1 MIKDIGLL
9 EYVLG
14 VSVKQCQDAGIIDL
28 LHKRYI
34 HDTLTSFGFAG
45 CRSSHS
51 LSLNLYLYKQLVDF
65 KGDPVIL
72 LTVGRFLS

>member
-1 MIKDIGLL
+1 MINDIGLL

-28 LHKRYI
+28 LHKQYI
-34 HDTLTSFGFAG
+34 HDTLTSFGYG
-45 CRSSHS
+45 DCRSRHS
-51 LSLNLYLYKQLVDF
+51 QSLNLYLYNQLVDF
-65 KGDPVIL
+65 KSDPVIL